1 MTALFPPLLW
11 DGEGASTF
19 LQDVEVILIVFVL
32 YYLGQSRHANVG
44 RGMFMGDPLS
54 LVVDETDDLSV
65 ITQVAWLGSPVPF
78 IRK

>member
-1 MTALFPPLLW
+1 MTALFPQLLW

-44 RGMFMGDPLS
+44 RGMFMGIPYRLS
-54 LVVDETDDLSV
+54 
-65 ITQVAWLGSPVPF
+65 
-78 IRK
+78 